1 MATFHL
7 DLDLDKSPRIG
18 ARVRVRQGDVESC
31 VVEASVFDAG
41 AQADLSGKSARFCCL
56 KPDRT
61 MVRDAS
67 CKVSGSAITY
77 TLDQQVS
84 AASGVIEL
92 AYFEVLDASGAVIDS
107 TQAFTIE
114 VEEGAEAGS
123 SGVSED
129 YFSELDDLIARY
141 EQAIK
146 QSQSDYE
153 AAEAQRQTDY
163 EQAEAARDAAQDA
176 NDAKQAENDEAQDA
190 NDAAQ
195 AKNNADQA
203 ANNAA
208 AQGLVAVIL
217 ASGEYDPETLEPT
230 VEGAVGKMYLVPMPQ
245 AQAVAAAIPVKFS
258 LTSQEDGSFVATQ
271 SEAADGDTYVEWL
284 WINSAWERIGLST
297 ATIDPITTDQ
307 VDAVAAD
314 SAPQGKQV
322 LNLTGLSYLWAKVKA
337 WATGAFAALSHTHP
351 ASQVTGLTASRALVS
366 DSSGHPAASAVTAT
380 ELGYLDGVTSGVQG
394 QLDALGD
401 SLSQTSGSPAQ
412 TTLIARN
419 EIFTYW
425 RSGALVL
432 FYGTFIPASGV
443 GSRSVLFSGLPAP
456 KAEIRFTGMDTT
468 AHSALRFC
476 VNKSGQLC
484 FSWEDSAAQTAGR
497 TVQVS
502 GAYVLF

>member
-1 MATFHL
+1 MATFRL

-18 ARVRVRQGDVESC
+18 ARVRVRQGDKESC
-31 VVEASVFDAG
+31 VITASVFDAG

-67 CKVSGSAITY
+67 CEVSGSAITY

-107 TQAFTIE
+107 TQAFTID

-190 NDAAQ
+190 NDAKQ

-203 ANNAA
+203 ANNQA

-217 ASGEYDPETLEPT
+217 ASGEYDPDTLEPT
-230 VEGAVGKMYLVPMPQ
+230 VDGAVGKMYLVPMPQ

-284 WINSAWERIGLST
+284 WINATWERIGLST

-307 VDAVAAD
+307 IDAVCSD

-337 WATGAFAALSHTHP
+337 WAAGAFAAVSHKHAAADVTSGTLAAGRLP
-351 ASQVTGLTASRALVS
+351 VVPVAKGGTGATSASAALTKL
-366 DSSGHPAASAVTAT
+366 GAASAS
-380 ELGYLDGVTSGVQG
+380 ELDDVR
-394 QLDALGD
+394 D
-401 SLSQTSGSPAQ
+401 SLSQRVTFATPLTKVEVSESSAYGQYMRIQGKGGGLTANGMFI
-412 TTLIARN
+412 IAEEGLAWYDIDKN
-419 EIFTYW
+419 E
-425 RSGALVL
+425 
-432 FYGTFIPASGV
+432 
-443 GSRSVLFSGLPAP
+443 SVHFL
-456 KAEIRFTGMDTT
+456 
-468 AHSALRFC
+468 
-476 VNKSGQLC
+476 
-484 FSWEDSAAQTAGR
+484 SWER
-497 TVQVS
+497 
-502 GAYVLF
+502 